1 MHAHS
6 NTHGHARTHTHIQAL
21 KSNRSI
27 QLLDLSHNM
36 LGPSGSSCVA
46 MALNFNTCLSE
57 LRMRANSAG
66 DEAACFMAEAI
77 KRQGTL
83 LPRAA
88 ALRCVRA
95 QVLVFVLRAP

>member
-1 MHAHS
+1 
-6 NTHGHARTHTHIQAL
+6 
-21 KSNRSI
+21 
-27 QLLDLSHNM
+27 
-36 LGPSGSSCVA
+36 
-46 MALNFNTCLSE
+46 
-57 LRMRANSAG
+57 MRANSAG

-95 QVLVFVLRAP
+95 QEVFDFVLRAPVRLIFT

>member
-1 MHAHS
+1 
-6 NTHGHARTHTHIQAL
+6 
-21 KSNRSI
+21 
-27 QLLDLSHNM
+27 
-36 LGPSGSSCVA
+36 

-95 QVLVFVLRAP
+95 QEVFDFVLRAPVRLIFT